1 MPSREELLNGIHPG
15 MRLDKAFF
23 LRIYGYE
30 ISYPGFKET
39 AINALIEAG
48 CSKAG
53 TYYDQIIGEYQRKR
67 DAELKAVAGW
77 HVDEIHK
84 KQERKEGDEQRK
96 NSLQNQIMRDL
107 EKMRDGDLLKLWQKR
122 K

>member
-1 MPSREELLNGIHPG
+1 MPSREELLNSIRPG

-23 LRIYGYE
+23 LQIYGYE

-53 TYYDQIIGEYQRKR
+53 AYYDQIIGEYQGKC
-67 DAELKAVAGW
+67 DAELKEVARW
-77 HVDEIHK
+77 YVDEIHK
-84 KQERKEGDEQRK
+84 KQERKEGEEQRK

-107 EKMRDGDLLKLWQKR
+107 EKMSDGNLLKLWQKR
-122 K
+122 R